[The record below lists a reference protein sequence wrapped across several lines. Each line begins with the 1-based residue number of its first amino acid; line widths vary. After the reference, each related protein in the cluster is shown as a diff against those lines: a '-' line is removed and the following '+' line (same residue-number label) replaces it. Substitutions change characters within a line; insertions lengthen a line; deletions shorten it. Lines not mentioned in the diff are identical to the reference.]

1 MNQLKGEAMQVW
13 GGLRAVIGAVLLALM
28 VGCGSEEIESIE
40 PVVVNKS
47 PNDNRIYAAVTLDN
61 GLKVLMVSDSETEK
75 SAAAL
80 SVGVGAF
87 SDPMDFQGMAHYLE
101 HMLFMGSESFPE
113 PDGYMNFAAEN
124 GGSSNAYTSSE
135 ITNYMITIENQ
146 AFPEALHRLSEF
158 FSAPILDPDYIQKEK
173 NAVNA
178 EWSMRRESEGRSIYR
193 LQRELLGEHPAN
205 RFTIGNLETLA
216 DKETR
221 QLHPATVEFFEQ
233 YYSANLMALVLI
245 SPLPV
250 AEMEALAS
258 QYFALIPNKETDEPT
273 VTTELDFSEV
283 AGKLI
288 RFKPQRD
295 LREMRISYIID
306 NNQVEWRSKPGD
318 YLGYVIGSEMPG
330 APADKLKS
338 LGLISELYTS
348 SYESLYGNYGTF
360 EVSVQLTPQ
369 GMKRREEIYDVV
381 TGYIE
386 LLRREGVD
394 DRYVEEYRQSLQN
407 RFRFLEKTDDFS
419 YASSLAAAMQ
429 DYPIENVIDAPYRF
443 DGFNQEAVDTL
454 LSQLVAERS
463 NVWFI
468 SQEEPTD
475 KELQFYVAPHSV
487 EEWLPRDTSA
497 ALALVDRLGLTL
509 PSQNALLPERFDIKS
524 PPQVATAVEVADNVT
539 FWLKGSENFE
549 GLPKGFT
556 RIQINTPKAFN
567 DVDSFVYLAL
577 WESLYNLKQARLATE
592 ASVAGMSLSMSAG
605 SGVSL
610 TMSGFTDKQPEL
622 LSRALAGLRVEATEL
637 ELGQAV
643 ERYLRSIENAKRAFP
658 YTRLSP
664 LLGLLTREGQFTD
677 SALALSAA
685 KATLT
690 DLEAFIDATL
700 SESHVR
706 GLFFGNYDEADVI
719 STYERMAKVVSAS
732 PKAGYARAD
741 VYDPQPGAT
750 YLLNRDV
757 PVEDLGML
765 YAFAAPQASV
775 KNRALSRILAR
786 HLRVRAFETLR
797 TEEQLGYAA
806 GGGSLDLYQH
816 PMVIFYI
823 QTPVKGPQAMLD
835 RFNQYTI
842 EYREELANLS
852 QDSFEK
858 FKAGVLTSLT
868 EPPKNLSSEAGP
880 FASDWAIENYD
891 FDSRDE
897 LITAVESATLDDVRA
912 FFDST
917 VFSEERSRLVIQLR
931 GKRFADE
938 AFATLDGGVV
948 VDDINQFHNEMAVQ
962 AK

>member
-1 MNQLKGEAMQVW
+1 MQFL
-13 GGLRAVIGAVLLALM
+13 GYLRVGMGSFLLALL
-28 VGCGSEEIESIE
+28 VGCGSEVEEAAA

-47 PNDNRIYAAVTLDN
+47 PNDDRTYAAVTLDN
-61 GLKVLMVSDSETEK
+61 GLKVLMVSDGETEK

-158 FSAPILDPDYIQKEK
+158 FSAPILDPEYIQKEK

-193 LQRELLGEHPAN
+193 LQRELLGDHPAN

-216 DKETR
+216 DKEVR
-221 QLHPATVEFFEQ
+221 QLHPATVEFFQQ
-233 YYSANLMALVLI
+233 YYSANLMALVMI

-258 QYFALIPNKETDEPT
+258 EYFSLIPNKEADKPI
-273 VTTELDFSEV
+273 VTTELNFDEV

-306 NNQVEWRSKPGD
+306 NNQSEWRSKPGD

-330 APADKLKS
+330 APADKLKA

-360 EVSVQLTPQ
+360 EISVQLTPQ
-369 GMKRREEIYDVV
+369 GMKRREEIYDVI

-407 RFRFLEKTDDFS
+407 RFTFLEKTDDFS
-419 YASSLAAAMQ
+419 YAASLAAAMQ

-443 DGFNQEAVDTL
+443 DGFDQEAVDDL
-454 LSQLVAERS
+454 LGQLVAARA

-475 KELQFYVAPHSV
+475 SELQFYVAPHSV
-487 EEWLPRDTSA
+487 EEWVPRDASA
-497 ALALVDRLGLTL
+497 ALALVDRLGLSL
-509 PSQNALLPERFDIKS
+509 PSQNALLPERFDIKTA
-524 PPQVATAVEVADNVT
+524 PTAATAVEVADNVT
-539 FWLKGSENFE
+539 FWLKGSENFD

-556 RIQINTPKAFN
+556 RIQINNAKAFG
-567 DVDSFVYLAL
+567 DVEGFVYLSL

-622 LSRALAGLRVEATEL
+622 LSRALAGLRVEASEL
-637 ELGQAV
+637 EFGQAV

-664 LLGLLTREGQFTD
+664 LLGLLTREGQYTD
-677 SALALSAA
+677 TALALAA
-685 KATLT
+685 SKASLAG
-690 DLEAFIDATL
+690 LEAFIDATL
-700 SESHVR
+700 SGSHLR
-706 GLFFGNYDEADVI
+706 GLFFGNYDEADVVA
-719 STYERMAKVVSAS
+719 TYERMAEVVKAS
-732 PKAGYARAD
+732 PTASYARAD
-741 VYDPQPGAT
+741 VYDPQPGDT
-750 YLLNRDV
+750 FMLNRDV

-765 YAFAAPQASV
+765 YAFAAPEATV
-775 KNRALSRILAR
+775 ENRALSRILAR

-823 QTPVKGPQAMLD
+823 QTPVKGPQDMLD
-835 RFNQYTI
+835 RFNAYTL
-842 EYREELANLS
+842 EYRDELANLS
-852 QDSFEK
+852 EDSFEK

-868 EPPKNLSSEAGP
+868 EPPKNLSAEAGP

-897 LITAVESATLDDVRA
+897 LIAAVEAATLDDVRA
-912 FFDST
+912 FFDAT
-917 VFSEERSRLVIQLR
+917 VFSEDRSRLVIQLR
-931 GKRFADE
+931 GKRFAE
-938 AFATLDGGVV
+938 ESFATLDGGVV
-948 VDDINQFHNEMAVQ
+948 VEDIDQFHRDMAVQ

>member
-13 GGLRAVIGAVLLALM
+13 GGLRAGIGAVLLALM

-47 PNDNRIYAAVTLDN
+47 PNDNRSYAAVTLDN

-233 YYSANLMALVLI
+233 HYSANLMALVLI

-706 GLFFGNYDEADVI
+706 GFFFGNYDEADVI